1 MYIPLK
7 NCFRKDLIVTPVNTN
22 ESLAKRYLIKD
33 PISEE
38 IFEFGEEEYFLCVSM
53 DGTSTTSQ
61 ISATF
66 EDCFGL
72 SISEN
77 DFKQFSTQISEFGLL
92 EPYQVQA
99 PSSIPTALG
108 SSRSVILQT
117 NSVKTREEDRGV
129 PVEPDPS
136 VKSREE
142 DRGVPVEP
150 DPPIPEK
157 KKSKQLLLAYPN
169 PERLFRFLVRL
180 LKPYKPFFLIW
191 MWLLIPA
198 FLLAIFTLVNNF
210 SVYEREQ
217 HLYVKSTPWLVYHFI
232 NLTSVN
238 LLSKLSQAIVC
249 TYYGEAI
256 KDFGLQLRLGIVP
269 RGYINKNQIW
279 KLNREEQ
286 LWCFGTPIIARISF
300 FVLGLLTW
308 YCTRINENGLQSW
321 ALSLGYMGLMDFIFD
336 SSPLWPSDGYKWL
349 MAYFRLSPKLI
360 MQNRLIWQMML
371 TFRPLP
377 KHLSFLE
384 KLKLQA
390 LAASMIIAW
399 GLLAFLIAR
408 HAGFGLLESISP
420 GIFSEGAAV
429 VIVAVPFVLALRW
442 WITLQIKTDRSNKR
456 KSKSVVSSQANYSLN
471 QAAVSDG
478 YIENIPRPGRGL
490 KKFWKSTKFWRK
502 HLIKILLIAGF
513 CILLSLPYP
522 YRPGG
527 SIQLLPPT
535 QQQIQTPVDGKISKV
550 FFEGGDG
557 KWIKAGTVIANM
569 EAVDIE
575 NAVLTTQEQVRQQ
588 QAEVEKQQANL
599 NKLLST
605 PKKEDVEVA
614 KQQVEVV
621 KQQVEV
627 AKQQVEVSRRELQSA
642 IGKAG
647 FSARQATRFKDL
659 YKTGAFSLQQYE
671 NAEKDAETD
680 RNTVEE
686 KKQNV
691 EQKKQDVETR
701 RQNLQQ
707 AQANLA
713 LVLSGPYPQEIEA
726 ARKEVEAAK
735 ATLKRLQQ
743 QLKYN
748 QEQIQRTALMMPIDG
763 YLITPYLP
771 QKVGVYLE
779 QGDLFAVAE
788 DNRKIQGQV
797 QVPEYDVGEFSLG
810 GKVEIKLLAY
820 PSEPIIGRVVSIEP
834 VASTKSTNTKI
845 ESEPI
850 SNERAGYVKVI
861 VDVPNTKKIL
871 KAGMSGYAKIQGSTK
886 PVIVAFTRS
895 IVRFVYLE
903 IWSWLP

>member
-1 MYIPLK
+1 MYK
-7 NCFRKDLIVTPVNTN
+7 SSYNRFRTDLLITQTVNQET
-22 ESLAKRYLIKD
+22 LAQSYLVKD
-33 PISEE
+33 PISNE
-38 IFEFGEEEYFLCVSM
+38 IFEFGEEEFFLCKSM
-53 DGTSTTSQ
+53 DGYSTPLQ
-61 ISATF
+61 ISQAF
-66 EDCFGL
+66 KNHFGL
-72 SISEN
+72 SVTEE
-77 DFKQFSTQISEFGLL
+77 DFNQFSAQIAEFGLL
-92 EPYQVQA
+92 ELCNA
-99 PSSIPTALG
+99 KSASSLPTSLDDAQNYSLQKKLDHPLNLPRQKDIKIPIEAKRKLKKNKNKIYL
-108 SSRSVILQT
+108 SNSEPIFILL
-117 NSVKTREEDRGV
+117 VK
-129 PVEPDPS
+129 
-136 VKSREE
+136 
-142 DRGVPVEP
+142 
-150 DPPIPEK
+150 
-157 KKSKQLLLAYPN
+157 A
-169 PERLFRFLVRL
+169 F
-180 LKPYKPFFLIW
+180 KPFKLVIKSLVIGIIPLSIVA
-191 MWLLIPA
+191 LLTILNNQAA
-198 FLLAIFTLVNNF
+198 FWHDIVFVVKPMPLVVTYVLTLMM
-210 SVYEREQ
+210 
-217 HLYVKSTPWLVYHFI
+217 
-232 NLTSVN
+232 VN
-238 LLSKLSQAIVC
+238 LGTRLSQGAVC
-249 TYYGEAI
+249 TYYGAKVQE
-256 KDFGLQLRLGIVP
+256 FGVKLILGFVP
-269 RGYINKNQIW
+269 RFYVGKHVIW
-279 KLNREEQ
+279 RLKRKEQ
-286 LWCFGTPIIARISF
+286 LWAFGIPQGLRLAF
-300 FVLGLLTW
+300 FTLGILTW
-308 YCTRINENGLQSW
+308 YGTRGSGTALNVLALALGHAGLINFLINC
-321 ALSLGYMGLMDFIFD
+321 
-336 SSPLWPSDGYKWL
+336 SPFWLSDGCGL
-349 MAYFRLSPKLI
+349 LITYFRFSPKLFRR
-360 MQNRLIWQMML
+360 NLVVWDMML
-371 TFRPLP
+371 NRRPLP
-377 KHLSFLE
+377 KWLTFKE
-384 KLKLQA
+384 KLTLQVFA
-390 LAASMIIAW
+390 VTMVMSWAF
-399 GLLAFLIAR
+399 LAFLIAY
-408 HAGFGLLESISP
+408 HFASGLLKNITP
-420 GIFSEGAAV
+420 GILGEGVGVLVLCAAF
-429 VIVAVPFVLALRW
+429 ALALRW
-442 WITLQIKTDRSNKR
+442 WLTTQGNARTSNNDNLKTVGHSRLRQSPNEAEILEWSTTHTSRPEKR
-456 KSKSVVSSQANYSLN
+456 LKSFSKKS
-471 QAAVSDG
+471 
-478 YIENIPRPGRGL
+478 R
-490 KKFWKSTKFWRK
+490 FWRK
-502 HLIKILLIAGF
+502 HLIKILFIAGF
-513 CILLSLPYP
+513 CILFSLPYP

-527 SIQLLPPT
+527 SIQLLPPM
-535 QQQIQTPVDGKISKV
+535 QQQIQAPVEGKISKV

-614 KQQVEVV
+614 KQQVEVA

-627 AKQQVEVSRRELQSA
+627 AKQQVEVSRGELQIA
-642 IGKAG
+642 IGKSG
-647 FSARQATRFKDL
+647 FSARQAARFKDL

-707 AQANLA
+707 VQANLA

-820 PSEPIIGRVVSIEP
+820 PSEPIIGKVVSIEP
-834 VASTKSTNTKI
+834 VASTESTNTKI
-845 ESEPI
+845 DREPI
-850 SNERAGYVKVI
+850 SNESAGYVKVI

-886 PVIVAFTRS
+886 PFILAFTRS